1 MNNSKTL
8 KFKIATTVI
17 FAIFVAVCLTA
28 GIVYAAFAVPTTSTV
43 TGVPTARLYS
53 ELWGGESE
61 SSPLTSI
68 TAGETVYVSTTGNG
82 GQNVTSPYCVMR
94 VAVSPTIP
102 ANSPA
107 DIDDLFTFND
117 ASAWTLQDNGWYY
130 YNSLVGN
137 GSTDRIFVGTAT
149 VACHMVVELM
159 QFASQSDGFAELW
172 SPLAGRNADTNIS
185 NSTTTNGV
193 TINSSNW
200 MGDGRFVPFNANNVQ
215 FTTHNVGNTV
225 NIDEVLVSNVITSTI
240 GEGTSTQTS
249 IRSLNTTAGTDYM
262 KIYNNSI
269 VPVAFLMQITPYI
282 ISVTQSGDDYQSNL
296 TSQSIS
302 ISALSFNFGSGSSN
316 LTFGTYQNGSLYM
329 ISNQI
334 VQPGEFI
341 NTLPDSVTFTPA
353 TAINGSAST
362 MYALYMRITINLID
376 IDTLEYTMNMFG
388 SNPDAVDD
396 YGFTG
401 YYPIWTANTSL
412 ATSLKSKYYTWLDR
426 LETSLPG
433 SLTMP
438 SYDKLVDE
446 GDIQNFSLDSIAVP
460 PAEDSPDNDE
470 GSAGTAD
477 ISLNTF

>member
-1 MNNSKTL
+1 
-8 KFKIATTVI
+8 
-17 FAIFVAVCLTA
+17 
-28 GIVYAAFAVPTTSTV
+28 
-43 TGVPTARLYS
+43 
-53 ELWGGESE
+53 
-61 SSPLTSI
+61 
-68 TAGETVYVSTTGNG
+68 
-82 GQNVTSPYCVMR
+82 
-94 VAVSPTIP
+94 
-102 ANSPA
+102 
-107 DIDDLFTFND
+107 
-117 ASAWTLQDNGWYY
+117 
-130 YNSLVGN
+130 
-137 GSTDRIFVGTAT
+137 
-149 VACHMVVELM
+149 
-159 QFASQSDGFAELW
+159 
-172 SPLAGRNADTNIS
+172 
-185 NSTTTNGV
+185 
-193 TINSSNW
+193 
-200 MGDGRFVPFNANNVQ
+200 
-215 FTTHNVGNTV
+215 
-225 NIDEVLVSNVITSTI
+225 
-240 GEGTSTQTS
+240 
-249 IRSLNTTAGTDYM
+249 M
-262 KIYNNSI
+262 KIYNNSL

-302 ISALSFNFGSGSSN
+302 ISALSFNFGSDTSN

-353 TAINGSAST
+353 TAINGSEST

-376 IDTLEYTMNMFG
+376 IDTLEYSMNMFG

-426 LETSLPG
+426 LETSLPS

-446 GDIQNFSLDSIAVP
+446 GDIQNFSLDSIVVP

>member
-1 MNNSKTL
+1 
-8 KFKIATTVI
+8 
-17 FAIFVAVCLTA
+17 
-28 GIVYAAFAVPTTSTV
+28 
-43 TGVPTARLYS
+43 
-53 ELWGGESE
+53 
-61 SSPLTSI
+61 
-68 TAGETVYVSTTGNG
+68 
-82 GQNVTSPYCVMR
+82 MR
-94 VAVSPTIP
+94 VAVSPTVSTSTPLSTIFDFEDGEQDES
-102 ANSPA
+102 N
-107 DIDDLFTFND
+107 L
-117 ASAWTLQDNGWYY
+117 WTLQDNGWYY
-130 YNSLVGN
+130 YNGLVGN
-137 GSTDRIFVGTAT
+137 NAGSDVRVLIGNLQQGYDV
-149 VACHMVVELM
+149 HIIVELM

-193 TINSSNW
+193 GINSSNW

-215 FTTHNVGNTV
+215 FTAHNVGNTV
-225 NIDEVLVSNVITSTI
+225 NIDDVLVSNVITSTI

-282 ISVTQSGDDYQSNL
+282 ISVTQSGNDYQSNL
-296 TSQSIS
+296 TSQNIS
-302 ISALSFNFGSGSSN
+302 ISALSFNFGSDTSN
-316 LTFGTYQNGSLYM
+316 LTFGTYKNGSLYM

-388 SNPDAVDD
+388 RNPDAVDD

-446 GDIQNFSLDSIAVP
+446 GDIQNFSLDSIVVP
-460 PAEDSPDNDE
+460 PAEDSPDIDE